1 MALLP
6 NVLAGAGDKITAV
19 KNVAIAAALAIAE
32 AVNAN
37 AIKATLPALIDSL
50 RNAQKWPEKMTVLDF
65 IDTLIRTAP
74 TQTSLRVP
82 ELIPVV
88 SEAMWDTKKEVK
100 DRAYLTM
107 EKVCQLIVNRD
118 IERFIPEL
126 IKCIAKPEN
135 VPETVHL
142 LGATTFVTEVQEP
155 TLALMVPLLDRG
167 LGERDTAIK
176 RKAAVIVDNMCKL
189 VDDPNIVAPFLPKM
203 MPGLQKNYDNLA
215 DPEAREKT
223 KQALDT
229 LTRVGNVVDGK
240 IPEVSNHG
248 DIATIV
254 GHLKA
259 ILTGKHAA
267 AFEKFTP
274 VVEYAAA
281 IAGQLVDEKATD
293 SSEWAENVKPYMTI
307 LVGDD
312 ESQSITDALRKRA
325 IPGAADEAE
334 VEEDEEEGEDLCNCT
349 FSLAYGAKILL
360 NQTSLRLK
368 RGQRYGLCG
377 PNGSGKSTL
386 MRAINNEQVEGFPK
400 QSEVKTVFV
409 EHDLDSEDTE
419 MTTIDW
425 TMKKLEEAGVTTTK
439 EDVITQLN
447 EFGFTDQMVQ
457 GEISALSGGWKMK
470 LALCRAVFEA
480 PDILLLDEPTNHLDV
495 KNVKWLEDYL
505 KNSPCTSIIV
515 SHDSSFLD
523 NVCQHIVHYERF
535 KLKRYKGNLKEF
547 VRRLPSAKSYY
558 ELGASE
564 IEFSFPEPGF
574 LEGVKTKAKAILR
587 ATKMSFQYPGTTKP
601 QIQEIS
607 FQCSLGSRIAVIGPN
622 GAGKS
627 TLINVL
633 TGELIPTGGEIYQH
647 ENIRIAYIKQH
658 AFAHID
664 NHLDK
669 TPSEYIQWRFQT
681 GEDRET
687 MDRANKIITE
697 ADEEAMNK
705 IFKIEG
711 TQRRIIGI
719 NSRRKFKNSY
729 EYECSFA
736 LGDNV
741 GMKNERWS
749 PMMTADNAWLPRSEL
764 LASHQKMVAD
774 VDMKEALAS
783 GQFRPLVRKEIE
795 NHCANFGLDAEL
807 VSHSRMRGLS
817 GGQRV
822 KVVLSACS
830 WQRPHLIVLDEPTNY
845 LDRDS
850 LGALSKALKKFEGGV
865 IIITHS
871 AEFTKDLTEE
881 VWAVVDGKMTPS
893 GHNWV
898 QGQGAGPRIKGE
910 EGEEEEKFDAM
921 GNKIESTK
929 KKAKLTSSEA
939 RKKKK
944 DRMARRKRGEEVC
957 QLLDSLASAS
967 HVLTRPIGLQR
978 RGRLNVSLSDLSHGF
993 SVTFGYTKVA
1003 FFLYGFGLHGRAL
1016 MGLCFSCFVRMI
1028 VMPLM
1033 PPAMYVWLA
1042 MARTCP
1048 PKTGDPGMVGPDAP
1062 LAGQEGRCLDE
1073 WAGVLS
1079 WMEDNLHHDDT
1090 ECFGNACCCALKR
1103 DELSLPRANRVSN
1116 LHCCVGDQVEA
1127 QPAVESG
1134 EQEAPLI

>member
-1 MALLP
+1 MSSAHENAQSAKVLDELMQKLTLSKDAAAAKDASQSLASFINGRIEDQEAPTRTVEALKKQLANKKDATGREKAANAIEAIAQHSEISPNVEPYLVVLLP
-6 NVLAGAGDKITAV
+6 VVLAAIGDKITAV
-19 KNVAIAAALAIAE
+19 KNAAIAATTAIIEALNPNASK
-32 AVNAN
+32 AV
-37 AIKATLPALIDSL
+37 LPAIINSILT
-50 RNAQKWPEKMTVLDF
+50 AQKWPEKITALEC
-65 IDTLIRTAP
+65 IDALVRTAP
-74 TQTSLRVP
+74 AQLAYRVP
-82 ELIPVV
+82 ELIPIV
-88 SEAMWDTKKEVK
+88 SESMWDTKKEVK
-100 DRAYLTM
+100 ERAYKTM
-107 EKVCQLIVNRD
+107 EKLCELIVNKD

-167 LGERDTAIK
+167 LAERDTAIK
-176 RKAAVIVDNMCKL
+176 RKSAVIVDNMCKL

-215 DPEAREKT
+215 DPEARDKT

-229 LTRVGNVVDGK
+229 LVRVGAVKDGK
-240 IPEVSNHG
+240 IPEVRHDG
-248 DIATIV
+248 DIATV
-254 GHLKA
+254 LGHLKA
-259 ILTGKHAA
+259 TIPSQHAKTA
-267 AFEKFTP
+267 EKLTP
-274 VVEYAAA
+274 VLEYISA
-281 IAGQLVDEKATD
+281 IGGQLVDEKETEPSTWAT
-293 SSEWAENVKPYMTI
+293 AVKPFATVI
-307 LVGDD
+307 VGEAEAEKIV
-312 ESQSITDALRKRA
+312 ESLRKRA
-325 IPGAADEAE
+325 SPGVEDEAE
-334 VEEDEEEGEDLCNCT
+334 EEAEDDEGEDLCNCT

-360 NQTSLRLK
+360 NQTHLRLK
-368 RGQRYGLCG
+368 RGRRYGLCG

-409 EHDLDSEDTE
+409 EHDLDSADTE

-425 TMKKLEEAGVTTTK
+425 TMKKLSEAGVTTSQPEVEK
-439 EDVITQLN
+439 RLE
-447 EFGFTDQMVQ
+447 EFGFTEAMTA
-457 GEISALSGGWKMK
+457 GLITSLSGGWKMK

-505 KNSPCTSIIV
+505 INSPCTSIIV
-515 SHDSSFLD
+515 SHDSGFLD
-523 NVCQHIVHYERF
+523 NVTQYIIHYERF
-535 KLKRYKGNLKEF
+535 KLRKYKGNLKEF
-547 VRRLPSAKSYY
+547 VLKNPHAKSYY
-558 ELGASE
+558 ELGESE
-564 IEFSFPEPGF
+564 MEFTFPEPGF

-587 ATKMSFQYPGTTKP
+587 ASKMSFQYPGTPKP
-601 QIQEIS
+601 QITDIT

-633 TGELIPTGGEIYQH
+633 TGELIPTAGEIYQH

-697 ADEEAMNK
+697 EDEKAMDK
-705 IFKIEG
+705 IFKVEG
-711 TQRRIIGI
+711 SQRRVIGI
-719 NSRRKFKNSY
+719 HSRRKFKNSY

-736 LGDNV
+736 LGENI
-741 GMKNERWS
+741 GMKNERWV

-764 LASHQKMVAD
+764 LASHQKLVAE
-774 VDMKEALAS
+774 VDMREALAS

-795 NHCANFGLDAEL
+795 SHCANFGLDAEL

-822 KVVLSACS
+822 KVVLAACS

-881 VWAVVDGKMTPS
+881 VWAVMDGKMTPS

-898 QGQGAGPRIKGE
+898 QGQGSGPRLKQGDDD
-910 EGEEEEKFDAM
+910 EEEKFDAM
-921 GNKIESTK
+921 GNKIVTTK
-929 KKAKLTSSEA
+929 KKTKLTSSEA

-944 DRMARRKRGEEVC
+944 ERMARRKRGEEVF
-957 QLLDSLASAS
+957 
-967 HVLTRPIGLQR
+967 
-978 RGRLNVSLSDLSHGF
+978 SD
-993 SVTFGYTKVA
+993 
-1003 FFLYGFGLHGRAL
+1003 
-1016 MGLCFSCFVRMI
+1016 
-1028 VMPLM
+1028 
-1033 PPAMYVWLA
+1033 
-1042 MARTCP
+1042 
-1048 PKTGDPGMVGPDAP
+1048 
-1062 LAGQEGRCLDE
+1062 EDE
-1073 WAGVLS
+1073 
-1079 WMEDNLHHDDT
+1079 
-1090 ECFGNACCCALKR
+1090 
-1103 DELSLPRANRVSN
+1103 
-1116 LHCCVGDQVEA
+1116 
-1127 QPAVESG
+1127 
-1134 EQEAPLI
+1134 

>member
-1 MALLP
+1 MPSENAKSAKVLEDLMAKLTVSKDAAATKDAAAALASFINGAIEDQATPTKTVEALKKQITNKKDAALREKAAQAIQAIAQHSETSPNVEPYLVVLLP
-6 NVLAGAGDKITAV
+6 LVLAAIGDKITAV
-19 KNVAIAAALAIAE
+19 KNAATAAALAIIE
-32 AVNAN
+32 ALNPNAVKAALPPIVNS
-37 AIKATLPALIDSL
+37 ILT
-50 RNAQKWPEKMTVLDF
+50 AQKWPEKMAALDC
-65 IDTLIRTAP
+65 IETLVRTAP
-74 TQTSLRVP
+74 AQLAYRVP
-82 ELIPVV
+82 ELIPVI
-88 SEAMWDTKKEVK
+88 SESMWDTKKEVK
-100 DRAYLTM
+100 DRAYKVM
-107 EKVCQLIVNRD
+107 EKICELIVNRD

-142 LGATTFVTEVQEP
+142 LGATTFVTEVHEP

-167 LGERDTAIK
+167 LAERETAIK

-203 MPGLQKNYDNLA
+203 MPGLTKNFETLA

-229 LTRVGNVVDGK
+229 LVRVGDIKDGK
-240 IPEVSNHG
+240 IPEVRRDG
-248 DIATIV
+248 DIDTVVA
-254 GHLKA
+254 HLKA
-259 ILTGKHAA
+259 SIPAKHSA
-267 AFEKFTP
+267 
-274 VVEYAAA
+274 VVEKLGAVVQYIGA
-281 IAGQLVDEKATD
+281 ISGQLVDEKELE
-293 SSEWAENVKPYMTI
+293 SSIWAAAVKPFVSV
-307 LVGDD
+307 LVGDG
-312 ESQSITDALRKRA
+312 DAEGVVSTLRKRA
-325 IPGAADEAE
+325 SPGIEEDAA
-334 VEEDEEEGEDLCNCT
+334 EEDEDDDGEDLCNCT

-360 NQTSLRLK
+360 NQTHLRLK
-368 RGQRYGLCG
+368 RGRRYGLCG

-409 EHDLDSEDTE
+409 EHDLDSADTE

-425 TMKKLEEAGVTTTK
+425 TMKKLSEAGVAS
-439 EDVITQLN
+439 TQEEVESRLA
-447 EFGFTDQMVQ
+447 EFGFTPVM
-457 GEISALSGGWKMK
+457 ISGDITALSGGWKMK

-495 KNVKWLEDYL
+495 KNVRWLEDYL
-505 KNSPCTSIIV
+505 INSPCTSIIV
-515 SHDSSFLD
+515 SHDSGFLD
-523 NVCQHIVHYERF
+523 NVTQYIIHYERF
-535 KLKRYKGNLKEF
+535 KLKKYKGNLKEF
-547 VRRLPSAKSYY
+547 VRKNPHAKSYY
-558 ELGASE
+558 ELGESE

-587 ATKMSFQYPGTTKP
+587 ATKMSFQYPGTPKP
-601 QIQEIS
+601 QITDIT

-633 TGELIPTGGEIYQH
+633 TGELIPTAGEIYQH

-697 ADEEAMNK
+697 DDEKAMDK
-705 IFKIEG
+705 IFRVEG
-711 TQRRIIGI
+711 SQRRVIGI

-736 LGDNV
+736 LGENV
-741 GMKNERWS
+741 GMKNERWT

-795 NHCANFGLDAEL
+795 SHCANFGLDAEL
-807 VSHSRMRGLS
+807 VSHSRMKGLS

-881 VWAVVDGKMTPS
+881 VWAVMDGKMTPS

-898 QGQGAGPRIKGE
+898 QGQGAGPRLKQGDDDE
-910 EGEEEEKFDAM
+910 EDKFDAM
-921 GNKIESTK
+921 GNKIVTTK

-944 DRMARRKRGEEVC
+944 ERMARRKRGEEVF
-957 QLLDSLASAS
+957 
-967 HVLTRPIGLQR
+967 
-978 RGRLNVSLSDLSHGF
+978 SD
-993 SVTFGYTKVA
+993 
-1003 FFLYGFGLHGRAL
+1003 
-1016 MGLCFSCFVRMI
+1016 
-1028 VMPLM
+1028 
-1033 PPAMYVWLA
+1033 
-1042 MARTCP
+1042 
-1048 PKTGDPGMVGPDAP
+1048 
-1062 LAGQEGRCLDE
+1062 
-1073 WAGVLS
+1073 
-1079 WMEDNLHHDDT
+1079 EDD
-1090 ECFGNACCCALKR
+1090 
-1103 DELSLPRANRVSN
+1103 
-1116 LHCCVGDQVEA
+1116 
-1127 QPAVESG
+1127 
-1134 EQEAPLI
+1134 

>member
-1 MALLP
+1 MPTENQQSIKVLDELFQKLTVSKESSDIKESSNELASFINGRIGDQVVPENVIEGLKKQLANKKDATAREKACIAIEAIASHAEVSAAVEPYLVVLLP
-6 NVLAGAGDKITAV
+6 AVLAAVGDKITAV
-19 KNVAIAAALAIAE
+19 KNAAQGAVLAIAGGI
-32 AVNAN
+32 NAN
-37 AIKATLPALIDSL
+37 AVKAALPYVMESIRS
-50 RNAQKWPEKMTVLDF
+50 AQKWPEKMAALDF
-65 IDTLIRTAP
+65 VEYLVKNSPA
-74 TQTSLRVP
+74 QLAYRVP
-82 ELIPVV
+82 ELIPVI
-88 SEAMWDTKKEVK
+88 SESMWDTKKEVK
-100 DRAYLTM
+100 ERAYKTM
-107 EKVCQLIVNRD
+107 EQLCQLIVNKD

-167 LGERDTAIK
+167 LAERDTAIK
-176 RKAAVIVDNMCKL
+176 RKTAVIVDNMCKL
-189 VDDPNIVAPFLPKM
+189 VDDPNVVAPFLPKM
-203 MPGLQKNYDNLA
+203 MPGLQKNYENLA
-215 DPEAREKT
+215 DPEARDKT

-229 LTRVGNVVDGK
+229 LTRVGDIKNGV
-240 IPEVSNHG
+240 IPEPTFPGAINV
-248 DIATIV
+248 IQPKVTATLSPKFANYV
-254 GHLKA
+254 
-259 ILTGKHAA
+259 
-267 AFEKFTP
+267 EKMGAVT
-274 VVEYAAA
+274 EYISA
-281 IAGQLVDEKATD
+281 IAGQLVDEKEVESMIWVDNLKAYVSVISGID
-293 SSEWAENVKPYMTI
+293 NAE
-307 LVGDD
+307 
-312 ESQSITDALRKRA
+312 SIVENIRKAAL
-325 IPGAADEAE
+325 PGAVAEAE
-334 VEEDEEEGEDLCNCT
+334 AEEDEEEGEDLCNCT

-360 NQTSLRLK
+360 NQTHLRLK

-400 QSEVKTVFV
+400 QDEVKTVFV
-409 EHDLDSEDTE
+409 EHDLDSADTE

-425 TMKKLEEAGVTTTK
+425 TMKKLEEAGVTTTQA
-439 EDVITQLN
+439 DVEKQLN
-447 EFGFTDQMVQ
+447 EFGFTDQMVK

-495 KNVKWLEDYL
+495 KNVKWLEEYL
-505 KNSPCTSIIV
+505 KNSACTSIMV
-515 SHDSSFLD
+515 SHDSGFLD

-535 KLKRYKGNLKEF
+535 KLKRYKGNLAAF
-547 VRRLPSAKSYY
+547 VARNPSAKSYY
-558 ELGASE
+558 ELGESE

-587 ATKMSFQYPGTTKP
+587 ATHMSFQYPGTSKP
-601 QIQEIS
+601 QISDIS

-633 TGELIPTGGEIYQH
+633 TGELIPTQGEIYQH

-697 ADEEAMNK
+697 ADEKAMDK
-705 IFKIEG
+705 VFRVEG
-711 TQRRIIGI
+711 SQRRVIGI

-736 LGDNV
+736 LGENI
-741 GMKNERWS
+741 GMKNERWV
-749 PMMTADNAWLPRSEL
+749 PMMSADNAWLPRNEL
-764 LASHQKMVAD
+764 LGSHQKMVAD

-795 NHCANFGLDAEL
+795 SHCANFGLDAEL

-822 KVVLSACS
+822 KTVLAACS

-881 VWAVVDGKMTPS
+881 VWAVMDGKMTPS

-898 QGQGAGPRIKGE
+898 QGQGAGPRLKADDGDE
-910 EGEEEEKFDAM
+910 EDKFDAM
-921 GNKIESTK
+921 GNKIVTTK
-929 KKAKLTSSEA
+929 KKVKLSSSEA

-944 DRMARRKRGEEVC
+944 ERMARRKRGEEVF
-957 QLLDSLASAS
+957 
-967 HVLTRPIGLQR
+967 
-978 RGRLNVSLSDLSHGF
+978 SD
-993 SVTFGYTKVA
+993 
-1003 FFLYGFGLHGRAL
+1003 
-1016 MGLCFSCFVRMI
+1016 
-1028 VMPLM
+1028 
-1033 PPAMYVWLA
+1033 
-1042 MARTCP
+1042 
-1048 PKTGDPGMVGPDAP
+1048 
-1062 LAGQEGRCLDE
+1062 
-1073 WAGVLS
+1073 
-1079 WMEDNLHHDDT
+1079 EDDL
-1090 ECFGNACCCALKR
+1090 
-1103 DELSLPRANRVSN
+1103 
-1116 LHCCVGDQVEA
+1116 
-1127 QPAVESG
+1127 
-1134 EQEAPLI
+1134 